1 MLYSQEVEGPA
12 LNLRFKV
19 TYELEK
25 FPSSIPCFVH
35 KPFSI
40 HAYESDIL

>member
-12 LNLRFKV
+12 LNLPFEV
-19 TYELEK
+19 IYELEK
-25 FPSSIPCFVH
+25 FPSSIPCFVD

-40 HAYESDIL
+40 HAYGSDIL